1 MNIISIIETKKN
13 KKPLSEEEIK
23 FFIDGLVN
31 KKNITDYQAT
41 ALLMAIYLNGLNSDE
56 TYYLTKWM
64 LNSGNR
70 LSFNNINGFIID
82 KHSTGGVGD
91 KVSLIIAP
99 LCAALGINVAKL
111 SGRGLSYT
119 GGTIDKMESIGIDC
133 SFNNKSI
140 PLFKKTKILIS
151 SQTDDIVPADKIIY
165 ALRNDTSTVNSEPLI
180 AASIASK
187 KLALK
192 TNHIFIDLKVGDGS
206 FCKTINQAISL
217 ANTLKRIF
225 NRFKRRFTIHIT
237 SMVQPL
243 GRAIGNAI
251 EVKEAINFLKGKFET
266 SKLKDLIYDFLID
279 ILMTSKIAINKK
291 NAIELIDSV
300 IKNKKAYNCFIDWAV
315 ANGSDKN
322 KLKSFTYFKPRYSL
336 KIISPSSGY
345 ISYTS
350 TKKMGMLSNDLGAG
364 RLKKNS
370 KIDWQAGIYLNK
382 IYNEKVK
389 KGEVIATL
397 YSSKPISSIIKTQFI
412 KNVKIKNTKFND
424 YKQILKVVK

>member
-315 ANGSDKN
+315 TNGSDKN

>member
-31 KKNITDYQAT
+31 KKNIADYQAT

-217 ANTLKRIF
+217 ANTLKKIF

-237 SMVQPL
+237 SMIQPL

-251 EVKEAINFLKGKFET
+251 EVKEAINFLKGKFAT

-279 ILMTSKIAINKK
+279 ILMTSKIATNRKI
-291 NAIELIDSV
+291 AIELIDSV

-412 KNVKIKNTKFND
+412 KNVKIKNTRFND

>member
-315 ANGSDKN
+315 TNGSDKN

-382 IYNEKVK
+382 IYNETVK

>member
-315 ANGSDKN
+315 TNVSDKN